1 MPFRRLPLH
10 TLPLMA
16 LLAVI
21 AAALWP
27 CAARAG
33 DGDVDASFAPTGN
46 ALPGWERLYF
56 GAQDE
61 HGVAAAR
68 NADGSI
74 VVCLSVP
81 GGTDGA
87 QIGLFKLDADGH
99 RVLAFGS
106 NGRVLKDAA
115 LSKVTDMT
123 IDAQGRIVVIG
134 ATPGPGGPEN
144 FGVVRFKPDGSD
156 DTSFAGDGGV
166 SIGFDD
172 TTGAL
177 PTYYQDRANSVT
189 TDPDGKIV
197 VAGSIFSNDGNDVR
211 WGLIRMRVDGSL
223 DARVAGRYAQNQ
235 KAVGN
240 KVLRLANGHYL
251 VVGSTLVAANDT
263 DFGVRIVKPS
273 LTVDSSYSDA
283 GSFAFDVAAG
293 DGSLADY
300 ASDAALVGP
309 GRVVLAGV
317 ASERI
322 AANRILVL
330 NDGGGNPATLALDTS
345 FVGGGSPHYP
355 FNYVSPL
362 SSTDANP
369 GYGTARTRVAVRS
382 DGSILLG
389 GRFTSTSTSESSAM
403 LTRLRADGS
412 EDTGFAALL
421 ATRFYQAPTGAG
433 TASTDSGFDDVLVD
447 GGGRPLLVGTSRDNT
462 GDMDGVVTR
471 LQSDLI
477 FADAFE

>member
-1 MPFRRLPLH
+1 MPFHRLL
-10 TLPLMA
+10 LPA
-16 LLAVI
+16 LPI
-21 AAALWP
+21 AAALAAAAAALLP

-33 DGDVDASFAPTGN
+33 DGDIDPAFAPTGN

-74 VVCLSVP
+74 IVCLSVP

-87 QIGLFKLDADGH
+87 KIGLFKLDANGH
-99 RVLAFGS
+99 RVSAFGS
-106 NGRVLKDAA
+106 SGQVLKDAA
-115 LSKVTDMT
+115 LKTVTDMT
-123 IDAQGRIVVIG
+123 IDAQGRIVVVG
-134 ATPGPGGPEN
+134 TTPGPGGTEN
-144 FGVVRFKPDGSD
+144 FGVVRFNPDGSD

-172 TTGAL
+172 TSGAI
-177 PTYYQDRANSVT
+177 PTYYQDLARSVA
-189 TDPDGKIV
+189 TDPDGKVV

-211 WGLIRMRVDGSL
+211 WGLIRLREDGSL

-235 KAVGN
+235 KAVGT
-240 KVLRLANGHYL
+240 KVLRLPNGHYL
-251 VVGSTLVAANDT
+251 VVGSTLVAADDA
-263 DFGVRIVKPS
+263 DFGARIVKPS

-293 DGSLADY
+293 DGSLSDF
-300 ASDAALVGP
+300 ASDAALAAG

-317 ASERI
+317 ASTRI

-330 NDGGGNPATLALDTS
+330 ADGSGNPATLALDTS
-345 FVGGGSPHYP
+345 FVGGGSPTYAY
-355 FNYVSPL
+355 NYVSAL
-362 SSTDANP
+362 SSTDVDP
-369 GYGTARTRVAVRS
+369 GHGTARTRVAVRS
-382 DGSILLG
+382 DDSILLS

-412 EDTGFAALL
+412 EDADFAALL

-433 TASTDSGFDDVLVD
+433 SASTDSGFDDVLVD
-447 GGGRPLLVGTSRDNT
+447 GGSRPLLVGTSRDNT